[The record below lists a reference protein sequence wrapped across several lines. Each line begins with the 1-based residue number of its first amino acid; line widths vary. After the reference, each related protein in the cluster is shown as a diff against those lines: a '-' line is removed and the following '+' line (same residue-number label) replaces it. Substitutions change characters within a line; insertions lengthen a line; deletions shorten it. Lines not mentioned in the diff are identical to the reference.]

1 MCEIAPVLLRFHRG
15 IIRSEFFSREYS
27 SNMLRK
33 TIIIILAMLPVSNG
47 FASGLDLRLGT
58 EAAELVYLTESAT
71 FGYGGA
77 DMGFGLFLNE
87 DDAFI
92 GTGSILVSGSG
103 DGDVRGL
110 HFGVG
115 AKIYAGIIDFPSPID
130 NQTGGSVAIGG
141 QVRYVFPGSTPLAIL
156 VEAFGAPDV
165 TSASDFKGL
174 TEIRLALE
182 LEVTPSARAYIGYR
196 SLEVDLDSGVG
207 VKDDEI
213 DLDDKG
219 HIGVRFSF

>member
-1 MCEIAPVLLRFHRG
+1 
-15 IIRSEFFSREYS
+15 
-27 SNMLRK
+27 MLRK
-33 TIIIILAMLPVSNG
+33 TIIIILAILPISNG

-58 EAAELVYLTESAT
+58 DAAELVYLTESAT

-87 DDAFI
+87 DDSYIA
-92 GTGSILVSGSG
+92 SASLLVSGSG

-130 NQTGGSVAIGG
+130 NQSGGSLAIGG
-141 QVRYVFPGSTPLAIL
+141 QIRYVFPGSTPLAIL
-156 VEAFGAPDV
+156 VEGFAAPDV
-165 TSASDFKGL
+165 TSVSDFKGL
-174 TEIRLALE
+174 TEIRVALE
-182 LEVTPSARAYIGYR
+182 MEITPSARAYIGWR
-196 SLEVDLDSGVG
+196 SLEVELDEGLG
-207 VKDDEI
+207 INGDEI
-213 DLDDKG
+213 DLDDSG